1 MGMLGLM
8 WIVYRVYKS
17 LCLWKVPMK
26 HENTTATVCHVF
38 YGKIIF
44 FVLIM

>member
-1 MGMLGLM
+1 MMGMLGLM

-26 HENTTATVCHVF
+26 HENTTATVPMSCILW
-38 YGKIIF
+38 KR
-44 FVLIM
+44 

>member
-26 HENTTATVCHVF
+26 HENTTATVHVF
-38 YGKIIF
+38 YGKDNLF